1 MLIDSSITDTHIKFI
16 SYTGSYPNLCSG
28 DLALEIDGIEYTF
41 GYGYEREPK
50 PDFKPFWSSGGS
62 VWFDDG
68 WEENVEDGEWAIDVN
83 RLPEQFRKYA
93 FEIDR
98 IFNENVEWG
107 CCGGCI

>member
-41 GYGYEREPK
+41 GYGYERKTK
-50 PDFKPFWSSGGS
+50 PDFEPFWCSGGGIIG
-62 VWFDDG
+62 DY
-68 WEENVEDGEWAIDVN
+68 EDTYSGEWEVDID